1 MSKNSSVKYLKNH
14 PKKAHESYQSL
25 SKEEKEKSN
34 RMIMDD
40 IKIYLE
46 DENQNLVEYRKKYYK
61 MRKNALL

>member
-1 MSKNSSVKYLKNH
+1 
-14 PKKAHESYQSL
+14 
-25 SKEEKEKSN
+25 
-34 RMIMDD
+34 MIMDD

>member
-14 PKKAHESYQSL
+14 LKKARQSYQSL
-25 SKEEKEKSN
+25 SKEEKDKSN

-46 DENQNLVEYRKKYYK
+46 DENQNLVEYRKKYK

>member
-34 RMIMDD
+34 NDHGRY
-40 IKIYLE
+40 K
-46 DENQNLVEYRKKYYK
+46 NLPGR
-61 MRKNALL
+61 